1 MKFSIS
7 ARLMLHLGEALISD
21 ELVALMELIKNSYD
35 ADSNYS
41 AITINTANMN
51 DIGQGLI
58 ELKDNGSG
66 MTMEIV
72 EKAFLKLASDYKTK
86 YNKISPK
93 FKRLS
98 LGNKGIGR
106 LSLQR
111 LGKVARIATKTFD
124 GPSIE
129 FSIDWRSFNNPD
141 QDVTD
146 IEIDVKE
153 NTDLDYLF
161 EDGQGTIISIYGLNN
176 INFWKEQTT
185 AAKFEKEMYSI
196 IDPYSDEE
204 SKFGIYLTLDGESF
218 SSDKYD
224 KKFLESLADVKVDFS
239 YSEKSKVLNLI
250 IKRNKKYFD
259 YRFESFRQNI
269 GIENAEITINNNV
282 EFYFDTEDKY
292 EIDFGKPL
300 ENQYS
305 LLKIAASRL
314 LKNQNGEIFLPGDFS
329 GLYFAFDKSANRFD
343 KEQRSYLNKVNGVKL
358 FRNNFRIVPYGDEKN
373 DWLDFTRFSQQTKY
387 NIFRQ
392 HTVAGYVAIDG
403 ESNLSKLSEMTNRQG
418 LIDDNYGRNFSVI
431 MTEIITRL
439 IVESDVSFRNQ
450 FNISP
455 IDFDSMKNDEIKYI
469 RNNSIAIIK
478 KSRILEDL
486 QKDFQELNSD
496 VIPSDEDHPD
506 VTRFKTNISDR
517 INSLDKKASD
527 AIKQVNQYRQ
537 MFVSERERLDQYKAI
552 VGSSIIAESLAHEIL
567 GISKKLRS
575 YISQIKNEMYKPNI
589 NVSRLEMF
597 FELMISSVGY
607 LERYASVLDVNSYT
621 KRKKFEITDIK
632 DQVEQI
638 LVGFPLFD
646 KAIENALKPVVSG
659 DTFNYSIIKMNFKIA
674 IENLIV
680 NSQYWAKG
688 YTNNPV
694 INFFV
699 DSKSKEILVWDNGPG
714 IDLNIEDKLF
724 DPYVTGKPDF
734 DGRGMGLYITRCLL
748 EEISS
753 SIQLLD
759 ERNEHGKLF
768 KFCIRFD

>member
-41 AITINTANMN
+41 AITIDTTNNSE
-51 DIGQGLI
+51 IGQGMI

-66 MTMEIV
+66 MTMEVI

-111 LGKVARIATKTFD
+111 LGKVARVVTKTFS
-124 GPSIE
+124 GSSIE
-129 FSIDWRSFNNPD
+129 FLIDWRCFNNPD

-146 IEIDVKE
+146 IEIFVKE
-153 NTDLDYLF
+153 NADLNYLF
-161 EDGQGTIISIYGLNN
+161 EDGQGTIIFIYGLNN

-204 SKFGIYLTLDGESF
+204 SKFGIYLNLDGESF

-224 KKFLESLADVKVDFS
+224 KNYLESLADVKVDFS
-239 YSEKSKVLNLI
+239 FSEKSKILTLN
-250 IKRNKKYFD
+250 IKRSKKYFD
-259 YRFESFRQNI
+259 YRFDSFKQNI
-269 GIENAEITINNNV
+269 GLENAEITRNSNV
-282 EFYFDTEDKY
+282 DFYFDTVDTY
-292 EIDFGKPL
+292 MIDFNKPL
-300 ENQYS
+300 ETQYG

-314 LKNQNGEIFLPGDFS
+314 LKDQNGELFLPGDFS
-329 GLYFAFDKSANRFD
+329 GLYFAFDKSTNRFD
-343 KEQRSYLNKVNGVKL
+343 KEQKTYLNKVNGVKL

-392 HTVAGYVAIDG
+392 HTVAGYVAVDG

-450 FNISP
+450 FSISLA
-455 IDFDSMKNDEIKYI
+455 DFELMKSDEIKYI
-469 RNNSIAIIK
+469 RKNSIVVIK
-478 KSRILEDL
+478 KSRFLEEL
-486 QKDFQELNSD
+486 PREFQKLSSD
-496 VIPSDEDHPD
+496 VIPSVNDFPD
-506 VTRFKTNISDR
+506 VAKFKTNISNR
-517 INSLDKKASD
+517 ISSLNKKALD
-527 AIKQVNQYRQ
+527 AIKQVDQYRQ
-537 MFVSERERLDQYKAI
+537 MFVSERERLDKYKSI

-575 YISQIKNEMYKPNI
+575 YISQVKSEVGKQNI
-589 NVSRLEMF
+589 NQSRLEMY
-597 FELMISSVGY
+597 FELMVSSVGY

-621 KRKKFEITDIK
+621 KRKKPEYTDIK
-632 DQVEQI
+632 DQIEQI
-638 LVGFPLFD
+638 LDGFPLFD
-646 KAIENALKPVVSG
+646 KALQNALKPVVSG
-659 DTFNYSIIKMNFKIA
+659 DTFHYSIIKMNFKIA

-680 NSQYWAKG
+680 NAQYWAKG
-688 YTNNPV
+688 YTNDPV
-694 INFFV
+694 VNFLI
-699 DSKSKEILVWDNGPG
+699 DSSRKEILVWDNGPG
-714 IDLNIEDKLF
+714 IDVNLEDKLF
-724 DPYVTGKPDF
+724 EPYVTGKPDSE
-734 DGRGMGLYITRCLL
+734 GRGMGLYITRCLL
-748 EEISS
+748 EETSL
-753 SIQLLD
+753 SIRLLD
-759 ERNEHGKLF
+759 ERNEQGKLF
-768 KFCIRFD
+768 KFCIKFD